1 MIIRGASRR
10 KKVGNQITAA
20 NSEEGEGKT
29 GRPRGNTPTNS
40 RAIRAREW
48 YWPQSLRKSQ
58 EKASK
63 ESSAINPQFLPSTM
77 SLQY

>member
-40 RAIRAREW
+40 RAIKARER
-48 YWPQSLRKSQ
+48 YWPQ
-58 EKASK
+58 
-63 ESSAINPQFLPSTM
+63 
-77 SLQY
+77 